1 MYDNV
6 IVDRD
11 GKIATVTVDRPE
23 KRNAMD
29 IPTRKE
35 LRGAFEDV
43 VDDDAIRVIVLRGAG
58 EGNFIAGGDI
68 QSFAEHTMLSAMEY
82 IDTHAQGLYNYVANV
97 PKPVIA
103 GIDGHAFGGGLEI
116 SCAADVRVAQTGVKM
131 GLTEVGLGILPAG
144 GGTQRLT
151 ELVGASIA
159 KDMILTGKAI
169 SAERAKEIGL
179 VNYLH
184 DEDGF
189 EEGLYDVADEI
200 ADNAPI
206 ALKFAKASVNRA
218 MNLEPGLDFERAAG
232 TVVFGTEDKQEGAE
246 AFLEDRDPEFEGR

>member
-6 IVDRD
+6 KVDTD
-11 GKIATVTVDRPE
+11 GRVATVTVDRPE

-35 LRGAFEDV
+35 LRSAFEGV
-43 VDDDAIRVIVLRGAG
+43 VDDDAVRVIVLRGAG

-68 QSFAEHTMLSAMEY
+68 QSFAEHDMMSAMEY
-82 IDTHAQGLYNYVANV
+82 VDTHAQGLYNYVANV

-116 SCAADVRVAQTGVKM
+116 SCAADIRVAQRGVKM
-131 GLTEVGLGILPAG
+131 GLTEVGLGIIPAG

-151 ELVGASIA
+151 ELVGASVA
-159 KDMILTGKAI
+159 KDMILTGKAV
-169 SAERAKEIGL
+169 SATRAKEIGL

-184 DEDGF
+184 DESDFEDG
-189 EEGLYDVADEI
+189 LADLAAAV

-206 ALKFAKASVNRA
+206 ALKYAKESVNRA

-232 TVVFGTEDKQEGAE
+232 TLLFGTDDKQEGAE
-246 AFLEDRDPEFEGR
+246 AFLENREPEFEGR

>member
-1 MYDNV
+1 MSDNV
-6 IVDRD
+6 QLERD
-11 GKIATVTVDRPE
+11 GRVATVTVDRPE

-35 LRGAFEDV
+35 LRAAIEAV
-43 VDDDAIRVIVLRGAG
+43 VDDDAVRVIVLRGAG

-68 QSFAEHTMLSAMEY
+68 QSFAEHDMLSAMEY
-82 IDTHAQGLYNYVANV
+82 VDTHAQGLYNYVADV

-116 SCAADVRVAQTGVKM
+116 SCAADIRVAQRGVKM

-151 ELVGASIA
+151 ELVGASVA

-169 SAERAKEIGL
+169 DAERAKEIGL

-184 DEDGF
+184 DAERF
-189 EEGLYDVADEI
+189 EAELYDLADEV

-206 ALKFAKASVNRA
+206 ALKYAKASVNRA
-218 MNLEPGLDFERAAG
+218 MDLEPGLDFERAAG
-232 TVVFGTEDKQEGAE
+232 TLLFGTADKQEGAE
-246 AFLEDRDPEFEGR
+246 AFLENREPEFEGR